1 MVTSEERMKIL
12 KMISDGKIT
21 AEEGSKLI
29 STLSQRSEKEI
40 KFAKR
45 SLSNQMLRV
54 RVTDMSTGKTKVNV
68 NVPMKLVDAGLNI
81 AAQFTPEME
90 NAQMMEAVK
99 EALAE
104 NMSGKIVD
112 VVDEEDQEHVEIFIE

>member
-29 STLSQRSEKEI
+29 STLSQKSEKEI

-45 SLSNQMLRV
+45 SLFNQMLRV

-90 NAQMMEAVK
+90 TPR
-99 EALAE
+99 
-104 NMSGKIVD
+104 
-112 VVDEEDQEHVEIFIE
+112 